1 MCRHFAEN
9 VQYCSIA
16 IGKEAA
22 IQQKKDKNKRK
33 QEGIIDEEQ
42 DLIIK
47 SCALLNSGGGVL
59 VMKIADF
66 SSSTTFAKR
75 LDEFW
80 KTIEDKLTTLVKPS
94 RYDDIFDRCEH
105 LDTILLFINAP
116 PHLCTIKYNL
126 SLPGDSQVLDASY
139 HQIISLL
146 TEAQKARRQKLP
158 NVTVSLK
165 DLPKVP
171 NVFKLKETLDLKEC
185 KQIQFKH
192 YTSKTFLDSNNR
204 TQREGVTKQMSAFA
218 NSDGGVILMGID
230 DNGEVC
236 GLDLGENGKDCIE
249 RNLQENVINKMRW
262 SLDPERRVHWDLKF
276 FPVAGCEAK
285 AIVVIFVAGMR
296 NSGGTFV
303 KSPSS
308 FKLLPGA
315 NGEQSLRLIDLDE
328 WKQRMLCTEGL
339 QSDSKGMMMDAD
351 FYDHIN

>member
-9 VQYCSIA
+9 VQYCPIA

-22 IQQKKDKNKRK
+22 SQQKTERKKRK
-33 QEGIIDEEQ
+33 QEGLIAEER
-42 DLIIK
+42 LIEQ

-66 SSSTTFAKR
+66 SNSKTFANR
-75 LDEFW
+75 LDKFW
-80 KTIEDKLTTLVKPS
+80 KTIEGKLTALVKPS
-94 RYDDIFDRCEH
+94 RYDVIFDRCEH

-116 PHLCTIKYNL
+116 LHLCTIKYNL

-139 HQIISLL
+139 HQIIDLL

-158 NVTVSLK
+158 NVTFSLK
-165 DLPKVP
+165 ALPEVP
-171 NVFKLKETLDLKEC
+171 NVFTQKETLDLKEC

-192 YTSKTFLDSNNR
+192 YTSKTLLDSNNR
-204 TQREGVTKQMSAFA
+204 SQREDVAKQVSAFA
-218 NSDGGVILMGID
+218 NSDGGVLLLGIKD
-230 DNGEVC
+230 DGEVC
-236 GLDLGENGKDCIE
+236 GIDLGENGKDRIE

-276 FPVAGCEAK
+276 FPVAGCETK
-285 AIVVIFVAGMR
+285 AIVVISVAGMR
-296 NSGGTFV
+296 SSGGTFA
-303 KSPSS
+303 KSPVS
-308 FKLLPGA
+308 FKLLQGED
-315 NGEQSLRLIDLDE
+315 GEQSAHRIDLDE

-339 QSDSKGMMMDAD
+339 QSDSKGIMMNAD